1 MRYSNRHRL
10 TGVREDE
17 TRQRVDVAGEYRL
30 DSRRFPLSEG
40 GFRVLGALLVFAFI
54 VAIGPLAV
62 LYGLDS
68 RVESDRS
75 SFF

>member
-1 MRYSNRHRL
+1 M
-10 TGVREDE
+10 
-17 TRQRVDVAGEYRL
+17 
-30 DSRRFPLSEG
+30 
-40 GFRVLGALLVFAFI
+40 LGALLVFAFI
-54 VAIGPLAV
+54 IAIGPLAV